1 MQGRGRFFLHF
12 KKSLSRHLR
21 RNLQLRDNARGAVC
35 CGTYTSPTG
44 RPDGS
49 LESPLFQ
56 ECECRG
62 GVVNPKPNHAAAAR
76 HLFFVSLKTVCAAH
90 REHAY
95 SQRPL

>member
-49 LESPLFQ
+49 LESP
-56 ECECRG
+56 
-62 GVVNPKPNHAAAAR
+62 
-76 HLFFVSLKTVCAAH
+76 
-90 REHAY
+90 
-95 SQRPL
+95 